1 MGTGMRGPFAI
12 QKLLVWLFDWRVPF
26 PVAARLCLK
35 DLQDL
40 HHTLLTVPVS
50 RSHDTK
56 THRN

>member
-1 MGTGMRGPFAI
+1 MRGPPAP
-12 QKLLVWLFDWRVPF
+12 QKLLIGLFEGRVPF

-40 HHTLLTVPVS
+40 HHRPVTVPGS